1 MSRLDEYAINPQ
13 QIEEGVVTLKKRQRN
28 LILLCISSSTI
39 FVAAVVALFLQ
50 HDFVYSFFGVTTE
63 LKQLHMPFAVD
74 TNLAELGQHS
84 DYFTNLLSW
93 FGWLVLKLFVSFIGA
108 FFVIHFLKN
117 TVFLSSLS
125 VIYFKICRM
134 VNRIYCTL
142 VRFNLF
148 TI

>member
-108 FFVIHFLKN
+108 FLLFIFEKIQ
-117 TVFLSSLS
+117 FLSSLS